1 MVVWPW
7 AATVAKAPL
16 SPLPFLPLL
25 SPQSSTAA
33 ASAAAAAASAAA
45 FSAVSASSAPVA
57 SVAGASAG
65 NCSARG
71 GGQNTGPVLQ
81 WPPPREAR
89 APRPLSPPDWLLPS
103 RQPPSQPAPAPW
115 QPSLHPP
122 LPLRPPLL
130 PSAFSFT
137 AMISLAFT
145 SASAI
150 HATFATAL
158 SFTPKGFGGDELRS
172 TTLSGGDMGGEEPPA
187 MGGEEPGGHHPVS
200 PAMTGAE
207 YHVSEGRELA
217 LGFHMRTVRQFF
229 HGPAPRS
236 PQLRAGSPSGSIRL
250 RRSRSSAE

>member
-1 MVVWPW
+1 MDVAW

-115 QPSLHPP
+115 QPP
-122 LPLRPPLL
+122 LIAAVSGTQRALSATQSHSVGPSEALSGPSVAIRGTQRHSEALRGHQRPLR
-130 PSAFSFT
+130 AT
-137 AMISLAFT
+137 QRHSLAFSGT
-145 SASAI
+145 QR
-150 HATFATAL
+150 HAEGPLATRC
-158 SFTPKGFGGDELRS
+158 S
-172 TTLSGGDMGGEEPPA
+172 PP
-187 MGGEEPGGHHPVS
+187 
-200 PAMTGAE
+200 
-207 YHVSEGRELA
+207 LA
-217 LGFHMRTVRQFF
+217 LCV
-229 HGPAPRS
+229 
-236 PQLRAGSPSGSIRL
+236 
-250 RRSRSSAE
+250 